1 MKKNNSIV
9 RISIKNDLAIFL
21 ILSLFH
27 TLISTL
33 YLVAG
38 WEIEF
43 WGMIFVVSLS
53 ISVVIMLAMR
63 ACLIVD
69 TESKIITSKGFF
81 KTKRLPFDKIKTVEI
96 KKAFLGKAV
105 SIIGDDGKCFDETH
119 SMIFKE
125 NYIKPEDFVAYFAS
139 SDYDRELLLPNKKLE
154 KKQGLTSK
162 LALAAVAIFQL
173 LILCG
178 VFISE
183 LLNLPEYPIVD
194 IKIYNFG
201 LFWMIL
207 GILVVMLIGLLVKNR
222 HHVITDFIFVVLFFA
237 FAPIC
242 LIGAFATPEDYY
254 VSATRDFAHYEET
267 VAGKISYFPE
277 EIEGGEVVAFSYYYK
292 YYWDSV
298 EEVYL
303 EVKYSDEEFSRIYSQ
318 HADKTESYFGEGME
332 ETNLGNKNEWLE
344 LDEIGGE
351 LQIAHAYLEK
361 IIFDKETN
369 TVIYYFLSSTDFM
382 DLEWCYLIDKFDIDI
397 SDYAD
402 YIEETREK
410 EN

>member
-1 MKKNNSIV
+1 
-9 RISIKNDLAIFL
+9 
-21 ILSLFH
+21 
-27 TLISTL
+27 
-33 YLVAG
+33 
-38 WEIEF
+38 
-43 WGMIFVVSLS
+43 
-53 ISVVIMLAMR
+53 
-63 ACLIVD
+63 
-69 TESKIITSKGFF
+69 
-81 KTKRLPFDKIKTVEI
+81 
-96 KKAFLGKAV
+96 
-105 SIIGDDGKCFDETH
+105 
-119 SMIFKE
+119 
-125 NYIKPEDFVAYFAS
+125 
-139 SDYDRELLLPNKKLE
+139 
-154 KKQGLTSK
+154 
-162 LALAAVAIFQL
+162 
-173 LILCG
+173 
-178 VFISE
+178 
-183 LLNLPEYPIVD
+183 
-194 IKIYNFG
+194 
-201 LFWMIL
+201 
-207 GILVVMLIGLLVKNR
+207 MLIGLLVKNR

-318 HADKTESYFGEGME
+318 HADKTKSYFGEGLE

-402 YIEETREK
+402 YIEENREK